1 MICGECRYPLGD
13 CRRAPSL
20 FLNRYY
26 GGAATSD
33 LAGMDLMITELE
45 PLLVKHVVNVGCYG
59 HNHVVQRPSAVKNRT
74 A

>member
-1 MICGECRYPLGD
+1 MHAVTPWVIAGGSQAMY
-13 CRRAPSL
+13 
-20 FLNRYY
+20 LNSNY

-59 HNHVVQRPSAVKNRT
+59 HNHVVQRPSAVLNRT